1 MTQTLKLVLGVV
13 GLIAVLAIAGIAH
26 NLIVDTAYSPPQ
38 QTGQTPAA
46 DPQDRTPAPDFA
58 MLDREGNTLQLSD
71 MKGRPIVLSFWTSWC
86 PACSAGQ
93 PGFNTVY
100 AELGGQ
106 VQFVMLNLTDG
117 RRETMQ
123 SATGYLEEHGYTFP
137 VFFDTEGN
145 GARAYGVRSLPTT
158 VFIDRDGY
166 VAATFQGFMNIESLR
181 REIDLIR
188 E

>member
-1 MTQTLKLVLGVV
+1 MSKKLKLVLGVV

-26 NLIVDTAYSPPQ
+26 YLIPGTTDSAQ
-38 QTGQTPAA
+38 LQTGQPPAA
-46 DPQDRTPAPDFA
+46 DTSDRTPAPDFA
-58 MLDREGNTLQLSD
+58 MLDRDGNAVQLSD

-93 PGFNTVY
+93 PNFDAAY
-100 AELGGQ
+100 REFGGQ
-106 VQFVMLNLTDG
+106 VQFIMLNLTDG
-117 RRETMQ
+117 RRETKQ
-123 SATGYLEEHGYTFP
+123 SATAYLEEHGYTFP

-145 GARAYGVRSLPTT
+145 GAMAYGVRSIPTT
-158 VFIDRDGY
+158 VFIDQNGNI
-166 VAATFQGFMNIESLR
+166 AATFQGFMSAEALR